1 MCLQKEEEGPI
12 ERPRGLD
19 GEPFMC
25 KFRKKGSS
33 LNL

>member
-1 MCLQKEEEGPI
+1 MCFQKEEEGPI

-25 KFRKKGSS
+25 TIQEER
-33 LNL
+33 